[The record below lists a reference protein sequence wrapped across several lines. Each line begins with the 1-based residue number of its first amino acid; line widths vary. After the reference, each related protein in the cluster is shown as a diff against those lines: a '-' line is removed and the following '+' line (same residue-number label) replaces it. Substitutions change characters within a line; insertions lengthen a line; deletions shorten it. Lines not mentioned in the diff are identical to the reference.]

1 MQRERQYGDVT
12 YSLGPS
18 SQPVSLENKRV
29 SNERV
34 DLDSNGYKAVFDRR
48 YPSIT
53 DPEAS
58 RLRCSIMLVW
68 EALLTR
74 LPAQAYLLL
83 IIHQQIYAALEGE
96 NGTLVNATLGKQTYM
111 ITVAKGQM
119 QIFVFFTLLIF
130 IWCVMG

>member
-1 MQRERQYGDVT
+1 M
-12 YSLGPS
+12 
-18 SQPVSLENKRV
+18 
-29 SNERV
+29 
-34 DLDSNGYKAVFDRR
+34 DLDNNGYKAIFDRL

-58 RLRCSIMLVW
+58 QLGCSVMLLW
-68 EALLTR
+68 EALLMR
-74 LPAQAYLLL
+74 LPTQAYLLP

-96 NGTLVNATLGKQTYM
+96 NSTPVNATLRKQTYM